1 MKAALCYSQSK
12 SNLQDIPVLQ
22 HNKTEA
28 ITCSFGYCLS
38 SVFFFLQ
45 LFSDATITSRG
56 TKNKF
61 NKFTAWHFSEIGH
74 FKILSII
81 LLSLR
86 VFVHGSFNKNCHG
99 GFLQRKIVFPFW
111 SRLPTVNRG
120 GSPRHI
126 HPQGDDR
133 CMDRGE
139 GQLLKFV
146 LSWRW
151 HVAFLLKV
159 HFQVGNVAD
168 TWAGLDQSGVIQRV
182 HL

>member
-1 MKAALCYSQSK
+1 MKAVLCYPQSK

-38 SVFFFLQ
+38 SCFFFL
-45 LFSDATITSRG
+45 LFRCDYHLKG
-56 TKNKF
+56 NKKQIQQIHSMPF
-61 NKFTAWHFSEIGH
+61 FWNRT
-74 FKILSII
+74 LSII

-151 HVAFLLKV
+151 HMAFLLEV
-159 HFQVGNVAD
+159 HFQVGDVAD
-168 TWAGLDQSGVIQRV
+168 AWAGLDQSGVIQRA
-182 HL
+182 HW